1 MASNPKY
8 NLPNFRRISSQHSA
22 SDSFANDSNS
32 HNVSQNT
39 HINTTRTVS
48 SLSSMISTPS
58 NNIRRF
64 QNGNHLQNH
73 HERKPISQK
82 PPNINVKKKL
92 LNLHQLLKLRFADP
106 GGPRSFV
113 LRQPANMNMYDYSVF
128 IKHCDPESEVLKSL
142 APNDQYIGSSL
153 GDEETEC
160 LPPPIRESQIKA
172 WESAEKI
179 SSNLI
184 FDSSDDEVEL
194 DDNYDAANESI
205 DDKENLPHLKE
216 KDDNIILALPGY
228 TRGDVAVILAHFRQ
242 LQKSLDPIDYTLNEE
257 MVQSRLWEAR
267 QQHQSQQERA
277 FAAYQTLPGKRKIQ
291 VTQKKELL
299 HRMFGYTN
307 SVNLE
312 HVTNNT
318 SYLAVDNVLNTQKAF
333 HEDKDEI
340 NALLEEDKAYNKALA
355 IARKQ
360 LHQMQNPLVDA
371 TAAKAKRADISA
383 GFDYDKFAHLT
394 GAQLDRIYDAILD
407 GVEVQEDDDDE
418 LPAFTL
424 GFLKR
429 CLKEEDSDREE

>member
-8 NLPNFRRISSQHSA
+8 NLPKFRRISSQHSA
-22 SDSFANDSNS
+22 SDSFANESGS

-64 QNGNHLQNH
+64 QHNNALQQQ

-92 LNLHQLLKLRFADP
+92 LNLHQLLRQRFP
-106 GGPRSFV
+106 ETGQQRPFV
-113 LRQPANMNMYDYSVF
+113 LRQPANMSMYDYTVF
-128 IKHCDPESEVLKSL
+128 VRNCDPENEVSRNVGPKE
-142 APNDQYIGSSL
+142 QYIGPV
-153 GDEETEC
+153 EEEGEV
-160 LPPPIRESQIKA
+160 LPPAIRESQIKA

-184 FDSSDDEVEL
+184 FDSSDDELEL
-194 DDNYDAANESI
+194 DGNYDAANESI
-205 DDKENLPHLKE
+205 DDKENAHQHHH
-216 KDDNIILALPGY
+216 KDAHIILLLPGY
-228 TRGDVAVILAHFRQ
+228 TRGDVAVILAHFEL
-242 LQKSLDPIDYTLNEE
+242 LQKSSEAIDYTLNEE

-267 QQHQSQQERA
+267 QQHQAQQERA

-291 VTQKKELL
+291 VNQKKELL
-299 HRMFGYTN
+299 HRMFGYSN
-307 SVNLE
+307 SINLE

-333 HEDKDEI
+333 HEDKDEV
-340 NALLEEDKAYNKALA
+340 NALLEEDKAFNEALA
-355 IARKQ
+355 EARKNLALLQ
-360 LHQMQNPLVDA
+360 KPLMDTGA
-371 TAAKAKRADISA
+371 TKTKRGDIAAA
-383 GFDYDKFAHLT
+383 FDYDKFAHLT
-394 GAQLDRIYDAILD
+394 GAQLDRMYNAVLD
-407 GVEVQEDDDDE
+407 GVEVVEEDDDE

-424 GFLKR
+424 GYLKR
-429 CLKEEDSDREE
+429 CLKEEDSDRED